1 MKSPRRSALRQTA
14 QRPECNRAFVSAR
27 GKAGGGGGEIEVV
40 ERHELFA
47 GSESRL
53 GSLNT
58 QRPGRVGS
66 SMFRGRVGRERD
78 FMRCETHNGD
88 VTWECELHGPRTSS
102 IGCIATIADGPDIFR
117 ASERACSRNAKLIRQ
132 RAHLLITPIVFSRS
146 REKSSSARRDKSGK
160 SLNRRLLRE

>member
-1 MKSPRRSALRQTA
+1 MQSRIRFGKG
-14 QRPECNRAFVSAR
+14 EGR
-27 GKAGGGGGEIEVV
+27 GRGEGGGEIGVV

-78 FMRCETHNGD
+78 FMRCESHNGD
-88 VTWECELHGPRTSS
+88 VTWECELHGPADEFHRLHRNDRGRSRTFFV
-102 IGCIATIADGPDIFR
+102 P
-117 ASERACSRNAKLIRQ
+117 ASEP
-132 RAHLLITPIVFSRS
+132 AHVTQS
-146 REKSSSARRDKSGK
+146 
-160 SLNRRLLRE
+160 